1 MTDVDNNLHNINNII
16 KKHGFNNI
24 YIDETIT
31 KRKIEDA
38 INNRNNT
45 KLFIYNPVHQ
55 KYFLCSVIRAIYDNA
70 LNIVGCYFKYDSY
83 LFENYQES
91 FIRYPSARFQLKDL
105 FQIWYSKKSSATPTM
120 VPVVATSLAGAVVA
134 PPPAVVADPPADLAV
149 DALPDHAERIWFY
162 YYYLFFNLN

>member
-1 MTDVDNNLHNINNII
+1 MTDVDNNVNNINNII

-55 KYFLCSVIRAIYDNA
+55 NFFLCSVIRAMYDHA

-91 FIRYPSARFQLKDL
+91 FIRYPSARFQLKDV
-105 FQIWYSKKSSATPTM
+105 FQIWYSRKSSAAPPM
-120 VPVVATSLAGAVVA
+120 VPVVAGAVVA
-134 PPPAVVADPPADLAV
+134 APLADLAV

-162 YYYLFFNLN
+162 YYLFFNLN